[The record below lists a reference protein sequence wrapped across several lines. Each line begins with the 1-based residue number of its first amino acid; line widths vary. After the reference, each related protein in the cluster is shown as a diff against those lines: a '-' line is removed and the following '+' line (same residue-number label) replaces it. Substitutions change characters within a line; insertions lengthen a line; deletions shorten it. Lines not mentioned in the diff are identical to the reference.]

1 MKANAKSLLGFG
13 TLAAVTASLCCIT
26 PLVAL
31 LAGVGGVAATFSF
44 LEPLHPYLNVITL
57 GAIGFA
63 WYQTL
68 KPAKA
73 DACGCETDE
82 KKPFVASRTFLG
94 LVTVFAVLMLS
105 FPSYAHIFYPE
116 SEQQAA
122 NLVQQQSAKK
132 VEFTVKGM
140 TCSGCEKHV
149 ESQVSKLPGVVRV
162 KASYD
167 KSNTVVEFDPSK
179 VTVADLQKSIDSTG
193 YKAVSQKAL

>member
-1 MKANAKSLLGFG
+1 MKANAKSILGVG
-13 TLAAVTASLCCIT
+13 TLAAFTASLCCIA

-31 LAGVGGVAATFSF
+31 IAGVGGAAATFSF
-44 LEPLHPYLNVITL
+44 LEPLHPYLTVITI
-57 GAIGFA
+57 GAIGLA

-73 DACGCETDE
+73 HACGCETE
-82 KKPFVASRTFLG
+82 ERKPFIASKAFLG
-94 LVTVFAVLMLS
+94 LVTVFAVLMLT

-116 SEQQAA
+116 SGQQTAS
-122 NLVQQQSAKK
+122 LVQQSAKK
-132 VEFTVKGM
+132 VEFKVKGM

-149 ESQVSKLPGVVRV
+149 ESQVSKLPGVVQV

-167 KSNTVVEFDPSK
+167 KSNTVVEFEPAK
-179 VTVADLQKSIDSTG
+179 VTVADLQKAIDSTG

>member
-1 MKANAKSLLGFG
+1 MKANAKSLLGVG

-44 LEPLHPYLNVITL
+44 LEPLHPYLTAITI

-73 DACGCETDE
+73 DACDCETDE
-82 KKPFVASRTFLG
+82 KKPFVASKTFLG
-94 LVTVFAVLMLS
+94 LVTVFAMLMLS
-105 FPSYAHIFYPE
+105 FPSYAHIFYPK
-116 SEQQAA
+116 SEQQTAS
-122 NLVQQQSAKK
+122 LVQQSAKK

-167 KSNTVVEFDPSK
+167 KSNTVVEFEPSK

-193 YKAVSQKAL
+193 YKATSHKGL

>member
-1 MKANAKSLLGFG
+1 MKANTKSLLGVG

-26 PLVAL
+26 PLLAL
-31 LAGVGGVAATFSF
+31 LAGVGGTAATFSF
-44 LEPLHPYLNVITL
+44 LEPLHLYLTVITL
-57 GAIGFA
+57 SAIGLA

-73 DACGCETDE
+73 DACGCKTKEE
-82 KKPFVASRTFLG
+82 KPFVASKAFLS
-94 LVTVFAVLMLS
+94 LVTGFAVLLLT
-105 FPSYAHIFYPE
+105 FPGYTHIFYPK
-116 SEQQAA
+116 SGQQAVSP
-122 NLVQQQSAKK
+122 VQHSAKK

-149 ESQVSKLPGVVRV
+149 EDQVSKLPGVVGV

-167 KSNTVVEFDPSK
+167 QSNTVVEFEPGK
-179 VTVADLQKSIDSTG
+179 VTVTDLKKSIDSTG